1 MLKILL
7 RIFAALPLPIIHGL
21 GVILG
26 WIMYL
31 SDKKFSRRTWDNLL
45 NAKITP
51 DAKEHRRR
59 VHKCIQETG
68 KGLLES
74 FAIWFKSPESVQK
87 WVKACHGWEH
97 VDAALAEKYGV
108 IFLTPHLGCYEIT
121 AQYYAA
127 MHPVTVLFRPAR
139 QEWLVPLIEEGR
151 SRGQVKLAPT
161 NMRGVRNLLKALR
174 RGEAVGIL
182 PDQVPELGEGVWAT
196 FFGKPAYTM
205 TLVSKLAETTQARVL
220 LAFGERLPWGRGFV
234 IHFEPLAAEPTPQNV
249 NDAIERLVRTRPE
262 QYLWSYKRFKKPQ
275 KKSTED

>member
-1 MLKILL
+1 MLKVLL
-7 RIFAALPLPIIHGL
+7 RVFAALPLPMVHGL

-31 SDKKFSRRTWDNLL
+31 SDKKFSRRTRDNLL
-45 NAKITP
+45 NAKITG
-51 DAKEHRRR
+51 DAKEHRRQ

-74 FAIWFKSPESVQK
+74 FAIWFKSPASVHK

-97 VDAALAEKYGV
+97 VDAALAEKHG
-108 IFLTPHLGCYEIT
+108 IIMLTPHLGCFEIT

-127 MHPVTVLFRPAR
+127 TKPITVLFRPTR
-139 QEWLVPLIEEGR
+139 QEWLAPLIEEGR

-234 IHFEPLAAEPTPQNV
+234 IHVEPLDAEPTPQNI
-249 NDAIERLVRTRPE
+249 NDAIERLVRMRPE
-262 QYLWSYKRFKKPQ
+262 QYLWSYKRFKQPQ